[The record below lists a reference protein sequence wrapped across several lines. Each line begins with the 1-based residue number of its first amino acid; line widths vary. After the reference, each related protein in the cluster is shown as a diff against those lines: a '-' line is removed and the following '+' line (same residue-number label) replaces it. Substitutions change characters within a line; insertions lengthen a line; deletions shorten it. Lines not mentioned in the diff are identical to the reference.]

1 MKTFFTL
8 APRKYHRLV
17 GGYHSTV
24 LDFSKK
30 GNSCTMNYEI
40 KILEEALINSMPSL
54 QTILVNGW
62 VVRMNKNYTY
72 RANCVCPLLYDNA
85 NDIHSQIHIC
95 EELFISNKLPP
106 VFKVTP
112 ALQDG
117 LAEILLTRGYKNV
130 KTVKVMLCKIDNI
143 ETDSFYEIR
152 SLEKPDNEWCMAS
165 AKLTGLVQPDFID
178 VHCQNLRS
186 IAVKGI
192 YDLHVDVNFRRRGIG
207 TAICQSILHYG
218 ICHNAKYA
226 YLIVNSKNKNAISL
240 YVQMGFREIYAYDFY
255 CKPHTIYKIVDA

>member
-1 MKTFFTL
+1 MN
-8 APRKYHRLV
+8 RKI
-17 GGYHSTV
+17 
-24 LDFSKK
+24 
-30 GNSCTMNYEI
+30 NM
-40 KILEEALINSMPSL
+40 LEEALINSMPSL

-72 RANCVCPLLYDNA
+72 RANCVCPLLYNNSNA
-85 NDIHSQIHIC
+85 DDVHSQIHIC
-95 EELFISNKLPP
+95 EELLISNKLPP

-130 KTVKVMLCKIDNI
+130 KTVNVMLCKIDNI
-143 ETDSFYEIR
+143 GADSFYEIR
-152 SLEKPDNEWCMAS
+152 SLEKPDNEWCIAS
-165 AKLTGLVQPDFID
+165 SKLAGLVQPDLID

-186 IAVKGI
+186 IAVKGIFVKVIIGSKIVGCGYGTIERGCIGI

-218 ICHNAKYA
+218 IFQNAKYA

-240 YVQMGFREIYAYDFY
+240 YAQMGFREVYSYNFY
-255 CKPHTIYKIVDA
+255 CKPNSIYKIVDA